1 MISIKNCNLFAHG
14 ALGEC
19 VRAFQIEL
27 EFGNVGFQGQGK
39 TVVTGEKPFRVIE
52 KTNKK
57 LNPHVASTRG
67 FEVGAH
73 WWEAKA
79 LCNLTLL
86 IRGLFFFAHH

>member
-27 EFGNVGFQGQGK
+27 EFGNVGFQGHGK
-39 TVVTGEKPFRVIE
+39 TGATGGKPLRVIE

-57 LNPHVASTRG
+57 LNPHNGVDTR
-67 FEVGAH
+67 
-73 WWEAKA
+73 
-79 LCNLTLL
+79 
-86 IRGLFFFAHH
+86 I